1 MVVIHKFYSQTCLA
15 EFAVNSNCL
24 TFYTLKKMRAVRRD
38 ILKMFTVFLSHV
50 GDKQAVAE
58 KYLPPIFEMLSAY
71 KDEPE
76 VLREPDMLLLFAKI
90 IQEFGQLI
98 APLVPRILDL
108 MFTSTLGMISADF
121 QSFPDHRF
129 NFFIFLKN
137 VIESCF
143 QELLGVSQEQLTLVI
158 DCVIWS
164 VKHEL
169 GNYYELG
176 LEALLALIN
185 VVARDAESEPEPRP
199 SEPLLPELLPQ
210 DLQRS
215 LLRAHRQ
222 AARQRLQPAGADP
235 ADHDPGLGPRTFL

>member
-1 MVVIHKFYSQTCLA
+1 MIVIYKFYSQTCLA
-15 EFAVNSNCL
+15 EFALNSNCL

-38 ILKMFTVFLSHV
+38 VLKMFAVFFSHV
-50 GDKQAVAE
+50 GDKKAVAE
-58 KYLPPIFEMLSAY
+58 KYLPPIFDMLSSY

-76 VLREPDMLLLFAKI
+76 VLREPEMLLLFAKI
-90 IQEFGQLI
+90 IQEFGQLV
-98 APLVPRILDL
+98 APVVPKILDL

-143 QELLGVSQEQLTLVI
+143 QELLGILQEQLTTVI

-164 VKHEL
+164 IKHEL

-185 VVARDAESEPEPRP
+185 VAMADSESELEPGP
-199 SEPLLPELLPQ
+199 GEPLLPELLPQ

-222 AARQRLQPAGADP
+222 APWQRLQPAGADP
-235 ADHDPGLGPRTFL
+235 ADHDPSAGPRRLL